1 MPPRSYTN
9 PAPKTESARAAARSF
24 FCDLCQKGYARMNE
38 LDAHLSSYDHAHRK
52 RLQDMKKM
60 QSDPRAAEKA
70 RRAERKEAEKTG
82 LVSIKLDPKTKKS
95 GGGFTKIGGD
105 SGVAGKDGT
114 NGMAGFTKI
123 GGNSELGKKVAPEMP
138 EDDESDTDD
147 EGYEYY
153 DPRKPTDCDGN
164 CPGLI

>member
-1 MPPRSYTN
+1 
-9 PAPKTESARAAARSF
+9 
-24 FCDLCQKGYARMNE
+24 MNE

-82 LVSIKLDPKTKKS
+82 LVSIKLDPKNKKS

-105 SGVAGKDGT
+105 SGAAGKDGT

-123 GGNSELGKKVAPEMP
+123 GGNSEPGKKVVLEKP
-138 EDDESDTDD
+138 EDDESNTDD

-164 CPGLI
+164 CPGVI

>member
-1 MPPRSYTN
+1 
-9 PAPKTESARAAARSF
+9 
-24 FCDLCQKGYARMNE
+24 MNE

-82 LVSIKLDPKTKKS
+82 LVSIKLDPKTKKIS
-95 GGGFTKIGGD
+95 GGGFTKIGSD
-105 SGVAGKDGT
+105 SGVIGKGGT

-123 GGNSELGKKVAPEMP
+123 GGNSELGKKVALDKL
-138 EDDESDTDD
+138 EDNESDTDD

-164 CPGLI
+164 CPGVV

>member
-1 MPPRSYTN
+1 
-9 PAPKTESARAAARSF
+9 
-24 FCDLCQKGYARMNE
+24 MNE

-95 GGGFTKIGGD
+95 GGGGFTKIGSD
-105 SGVAGKDGT
+105 SGVTGKGGA

-123 GGNSELGKKVAPEMP
+123 CRDSELGKKVA
-138 EDDESDTDD
+138 
-147 EGYEYY
+147 
-153 DPRKPTDCDGN
+153 
-164 CPGLI
+164 L

>member
-1 MPPRSYTN
+1 
-9 PAPKTESARAAARSF
+9 
-24 FCDLCQKGYARMNE
+24 MNE

-105 SGVAGKDGT
+105 SGAAGKDGT
-114 NGMAGFTKI
+114 NSMAGFTKI
-123 GGNSELGKKVAPEMP
+123 GGNGEPGKKVVLEKP
-138 EDDESDTDD
+138 EDDESDTND

-164 CPGLI
+164 CPGVI

>member
-1 MPPRSYTN
+1 
-9 PAPKTESARAAARSF
+9 
-24 FCDLCQKGYARMNE
+24 MNE

-95 GGGFTKIGGD
+95 GGGGGFTKIGSD
-105 SGVAGKDGT
+105 SGATGKGRA
-114 NGMAGFTKI
+114 NGMAGFTKS
-123 GGNSELGKKVAPEMP
+123 GGNGELGKKVALDKL
-138 EDDESDTDD
+138 EDNESDTDD
-147 EGYEYY
+147 EEYEYY
-153 DPRKPTDCDGN
+153 DPRKPTDCDCN
-164 CPGLI
+164 CPGVI

>member
-1 MPPRSYTN
+1 
-9 PAPKTESARAAARSF
+9 
-24 FCDLCQKGYARMNE
+24 MNE

-95 GGGFTKIGGD
+95 GGGGFIKISGD
-105 SGVAGKDGT
+105 SGAAGKDGT

-123 GGNSELGKKVAPEMP
+123 GGNSELGKKVALEKP

-153 DPRKPTDCDGN
+153 DPRKPTDCDCN
-164 CPGLI
+164 CPGVI

>member
-1 MPPRSYTN
+1 
-9 PAPKTESARAAARSF
+9 
-24 FCDLCQKGYARMNE
+24 MNE

-95 GGGFTKIGGD
+95 GGGGFTKISGD
-105 SGVAGKDGT
+105 SSTIGKEGA
-114 NGMAGFTKI
+114 NSMAGFTKI
-123 GGNSELGKKVAPEMP
+123 GGNSEPGKKAAAEKF
-138 EDDESDTDD
+138 EDEESDTDD
-147 EGYEYY
+147 EGYQYY
-153 DPRKPTDCDGN
+153 DPKKPTDCGDN
-164 CPGLI
+164 CPGRFDG

>member
-1 MPPRSYTN
+1 
-9 PAPKTESARAAARSF
+9 
-24 FCDLCQKGYARMNE
+24 MNE

-95 GGGFTKIGGD
+95 GGATGKGG
-105 SGVAGKDGT
+105 A

-123 GGNSELGKKVAPEMP
+123 GGNGELGKKVAVDKL
-138 EDDESDTDD
+138 EDNESDTDD

-164 CPGLI
+164 CPGVV